1 MIAAAGAGKTR
12 LLVQEA
18 REHTNEKILITT
30 FTQENE
36 RSTKQ
41 QFLKLNGCVPAH
53 VTIQTWFSFLIQ
65 HGVKPF
71 QGSFNEKLF
80 DIEINGLFF
89 NTGENTG
96 EYGEFNNNKGV
107 RVAHSEEKK
116 FMQHY
121 FVGKTKIL
129 SDVLSKFV
137 FKSNKKSK
145 NAVINRISKIFT
157 HIYIDEVQDLAGYD
171 LELIKLF
178 FESSSNV
185 LLVGD
190 PRQTTYLTS
199 LYNKHKNYRDGIKDF
214 LNDLKKKKDKPC
226 EIDEETLSVSHRN
239 NQDICDFSS
248 LLYPD
253 FQAVE
258 PCSCCRAPEVPH
270 QGIFTVR
277 KNEVNL
283 YLNEF
288 QPMQLRWNKTK
299 KVNEGY
305 PVCNFGESKGQTY
318 ERVLIYPTK
327 EMLKWLESKKL
338 LEANTTKA
346 KFYVAITRAKYSV
359 AFVSDSAIHGINHYQ
374 FEPCSGQLP
383 LF

>member
-36 RSTKQ
+36 HSIKQ

-71 QGSFNEKLF
+71 QGSFNKNLF
-80 DIEINGLFF
+80 NIEISGLFLK
-89 NTGENTG
+89 
-96 EYGEFNNNKGV
+96 YGGK
-107 RVAHSEEKK
+107 RVAHSEEKN

-145 NAVINRISKIFT
+145 NAVINRISRIFT

-199 LYNKHKNYRDGIKDF
+199 LYYKHKDYRDGKIKDF
-214 LNDLKKKKDKPC
+214 LSGLKKKKDKLF
-226 EIDEETLSVSHRN
+226 EIDEKTLSVSHRN
-239 NQDICDFSS
+239 NQDICDFSF
-248 LLYPD
+248 LLYPY
-253 FQAVE
+253 FQVVE
-258 PCSCCRAPEVPH
+258 PCSCCRAPEIPH

-277 KNEVNL
+277 EDEVNL
-283 YLNEF
+283 YLESF
-288 QPMQLRWNKTK
+288 QPMQLRWDKTI
-299 KVNEGY
+299 KVNEDY
-305 PVCNFGESKGQTY
+305 LVCNFGESKGQTY
-318 ERVLIYPTK
+318 ERVLIYPVDS
-327 EMLKWLESKKL
+327 MLKWLKDE
-338 LEANTTKA
+338 T
-346 KFYVAITRAKYSV
+346 
-359 AFVSDSAIHGINHYQ
+359 
-374 FEPCSGQLP
+374 P
-383 LF
+383 L